1 MEESLLPLIKDY
13 FIGFQDDKEIEKVI
27 ASHLTSEGLT
37 LSVSES
43 CTGGKISSAITALSG
58 ASKYFK
64 GSIICY
70 SNSIKTDVLSV
81 SKETI
86 EKYGVVSNKVSE
98 ELAFGVRKIL
108 NLDVAISVT
117 GNVEKNGIVF
127 FSILFKEK
135 VFTNKILMPYTNRKK
150 NINHIVDKI
159 SDKSTSILYNC
170 FT

>member
-1 MEESLLPLIKDY
+1 MSKLIEYLLKRNLK
-13 FIGFQDDKEIEKVI
+13 IGF
-27 ASHLTSEGLT
+27 A
-37 LSVSES
+37 ES
-43 CTGGKISSAITALSG
+43 ITGGALSYNFVKNEG

-86 EKYGVVSNKVSE
+86 EKHGVVSNKVSE
-98 ELAFGVRKIL
+98 ELAFGIKKIL

-127 FSILFKEK
+127 FSVLFNEK
-135 VFTNKILMPYTNRKK
+135 VFTNKILMPYINRKK
-150 NINHIVDKI
+150 NINHIVDEI
-159 SDKSTSILYNC
+159 TEKSTSILYNC

>member
-1 MEESLLPLIKDY
+1 MSKLIEYLLKRNLK
-13 FIGFQDDKEIEKVI
+13 IGF
-27 ASHLTSEGLT
+27 A
-37 LSVSES
+37 ES
-43 CTGGKISSAITALSG
+43 ITGGALSYNFVKNEG

-86 EKYGVVSNKVSE
+86 EKHGVVSNKVSE
-98 ELAFGVRKIL
+98 ELAFGIKKIL

-127 FSILFKEK
+127 FSVLFNEK
-135 VFTNKILMPYTNRKK
+135 IFTNKILMPYINRKK
-150 NINHIVDKI
+150 NINHIVDEI
-159 SDKSTSILYNC
+159 TDKSTSILYNC

>member
-1 MEESLLPLIKDY
+1 MSKLIEYLLKRNLK
-13 FIGFQDDKEIEKVI
+13 IGF
-27 ASHLTSEGLT
+27 A
-37 LSVSES
+37 ES
-43 CTGGKISSAITALSG
+43 ITGGALSYNFVKNEG

-86 EKYGVVSNKVSE
+86 EKHGVVSDKVSE
-98 ELAFGVRKIL
+98 ELAFGIKKIL

-127 FSILFKEK
+127 FSVLFNEK
-135 VFTNKILMPYTNRKK
+135 VFTNKILMPYINRKK
-150 NINHIVDKI
+150 NISHIVDEI
-159 SDKSTSILYNC
+159 TDKSTSILYNC

>member
-1 MEESLLPLIKDY
+1 MSKLIEYLLKRNLK
-13 FIGFQDDKEIEKVI
+13 IGF
-27 ASHLTSEGLT
+27 A
-37 LSVSES
+37 ES
-43 CTGGKISSAITALSG
+43 ITGGALSYNFVKNEG

-86 EKYGVVSNKVSE
+86 EKHGVVSNKVSE
-98 ELAFGVRKIL
+98 ELAFGIKKIL

-117 GNVEKNGIVF
+117 GNVEKDGTVF
-127 FSILFKEK
+127 FSVLFNEK
-135 VFTNKILMPYTNRKK
+135 VFTNKILMPYINRKK
-150 NINHIVDKI
+150 NINHIVDEI
-159 SDKSTSILYNC
+159 TDKSTSILYNC

>member
-1 MEESLLPLIKDY
+1 MSKLIEYLLKRNLK
-13 FIGFQDDKEIEKVI
+13 IGF
-27 ASHLTSEGLT
+27 A
-37 LSVSES
+37 ES
-43 CTGGKISSAITALSG
+43 ITGGALSYNFVKNEG

-86 EKYGVVSNKVSE
+86 EKHGVVSNKVSE
-98 ELAFGVRKIL
+98 ELAFGIKKIL

-127 FSILFKEK
+127 FSVLFPLTLLFIHCFW
-135 VFTNKILMPYTNRKK
+135 VPAFPSLL
-150 NINHIVDKI
+150 IVRSI
-159 SDKSTSILYNC
+159 FSLTSICRLDQKH
-170 FT
+170 FRTE

>member
-1 MEESLLPLIKDY
+1 MSKLIEYLLKRNLK
-13 FIGFQDDKEIEKVI
+13 IGF
-27 ASHLTSEGLT
+27 A
-37 LSVSES
+37 ES
-43 CTGGKISSAITALSG
+43 ITGGALSYNFVKNEG

-86 EKYGVVSNKVSE
+86 EKHGVVSDKVSE
-98 ELAFGVRKIL
+98 ELAFGIKKIL

-127 FSILFKEK
+127 FSVLFNEK
-135 VFTNKILMPYTNRKK
+135 VFTNKILMPYINRKK
-150 NINHIVDKI
+150 NINHIVDEI
-159 SDKSTSILYNC
+159 TEKSTSILYNC

>member
-1 MEESLLPLIKDY
+1 MSKLIEYLLKRNLK
-13 FIGFQDDKEIEKVI
+13 IGF
-27 ASHLTSEGLT
+27 A
-37 LSVSES
+37 ES
-43 CTGGKISSAITALSG
+43 ITGGALSYNFVKNEG

-86 EKYGVVSNKVSE
+86 EKHGVVSNKVSE
-98 ELAFGVRKIL
+98 ELAFGIKKIL

-117 GNVEKNGIVF
+117 GNVEKNGTVF
-127 FSILFKEK
+127 FSVLFNEK
-135 VFTNKILMPYTNRKK
+135 VFTNKILMPYINRKK
-150 NINHIVDKI
+150 NINHIVDEI
-159 SDKSTSILYNC
+159 TDKSTSILYNC

>member
-1 MEESLLPLIKDY
+1 MSKLIEYLLKRNLK
-13 FIGFQDDKEIEKVI
+13 IGF
-27 ASHLTSEGLT
+27 A
-37 LSVSES
+37 ES
-43 CTGGKISSAITALSG
+43 ITGGALSYNFVKNEG

-86 EKYGVVSNKVSE
+86 EKHGVVSNKVSE
-98 ELAFGVRKIL
+98 ELAYGIKKIL

-117 GNVEKNGIVF
+117 GNVEKNGTVF
-127 FSILFKEK
+127 FSVLFNEK
-135 VFTNKILMPYTNRKK
+135 VFTNKILMPYRNRKK
-150 NINHIVDKI
+150 NINHIVDEI
-159 SDKSTSILYNC
+159 TDKSTSILYNC

>member
-1 MEESLLPLIKDY
+1 MSKLIEYLLKRNLK
-13 FIGFQDDKEIEKVI
+13 IGF
-27 ASHLTSEGLT
+27 A
-37 LSVSES
+37 ES
-43 CTGGKISSAITALSG
+43 ITGGALSYNFVKNEG

-86 EKYGVVSNKVSE
+86 EKHGVVSNKVSE
-98 ELAFGVRKIL
+98 ELAFGIKKIL

-127 FSILFKEK
+127 FSVLFNEK
-135 VFTNKILMPYTNRKK
+135 VFTNKILMPFINRKK
-150 NINHIVDKI
+150 NINHIVDEI
-159 SDKSTSILYNC
+159 TDKSTSILYNC

>member
-1 MEESLLPLIKDY
+1 MSKLIEYLLKRNLK
-13 FIGFQDDKEIEKVI
+13 IGF
-27 ASHLTSEGLT
+27 A
-37 LSVSES
+37 ES
-43 CTGGKISSAITALSG
+43 ITGGALSYNFVKNEG

-86 EKYGVVSNKVSE
+86 EKHGVVSNKVSE
-98 ELAFGVRKIL
+98 ELAFGIKKIL

-117 GNVEKNGIVF
+117 GNVEKNGTVF
-127 FSILFKEK
+127 FSVLFNEK
-135 VFTNKILMPYTNRKK
+135 VFTNKILMPYRNRKK
-150 NINHIVDKI
+150 NINHIVDEI
-159 SDKSTSILYNC
+159 TDKSTSILYNC

>member
-1 MEESLLPLIKDY
+1 MSKLIEYLLKRNLK
-13 FIGFQDDKEIEKVI
+13 IGF
-27 ASHLTSEGLT
+27 A
-37 LSVSES
+37 ES
-43 CTGGKISSAITALSG
+43 ITGGALSYNFVKNEG

-98 ELAFGVRKIL
+98 ELAFGIKKIL

-127 FSILFKEK
+127 FSVLFNEK
-135 VFTNKILMPYTNRKK
+135 VFTNKILMPYINRKK
-150 NINHIVDKI
+150 NINYIVDEI
-159 SDKSTSILYNC
+159 TDKSTSILYNC

>member
-1 MEESLLPLIKDY
+1 MSKLIEYLLKRNLK
-13 FIGFQDDKEIEKVI
+13 IGF
-27 ASHLTSEGLT
+27 A
-37 LSVSES
+37 ES
-43 CTGGKISSAITALSG
+43 ITGGALSYNFVKNEG

-64 GSIICY
+64 GSIVCY

-86 EKYGVVSNKVSE
+86 EKHGVVSNKVSE
-98 ELAFGVRKIL
+98 ELAFGIKKIL

-127 FSILFKEK
+127 FSVLFNEE
-135 VFTNKILMPYTNRKK
+135 VFTNKILMPYINRKK
-150 NINHIVDKI
+150 NINHIVDEI
-159 SDKSTSILYNC
+159 TEKSTSILYNC

>member
-1 MEESLLPLIKDY
+1 MSKLIEYLLKRNLK
-13 FIGFQDDKEIEKVI
+13 IGF
-27 ASHLTSEGLT
+27 A
-37 LSVSES
+37 ES
-43 CTGGKISSAITALSG
+43 ITGGALSYNFVKNEG

-64 GSIICY
+64 GSIVCY

-86 EKYGVVSNKVSE
+86 EKHGVVSNKVSE
-98 ELAFGVRKIL
+98 ELAFGIKKIL

-127 FSILFKEK
+127 FSVLFNEK
-135 VFTNKILMPYTNRKK
+135 VFTNKILMPYINRKK
-150 NINHIVDKI
+150 NINHIVDEI
-159 SDKSTSILYNC
+159 TEKSTSILYNC

>member
-1 MEESLLPLIKDY
+1 MSKLIEYLLKRNLK
-13 FIGFQDDKEIEKVI
+13 IGF
-27 ASHLTSEGLT
+27 A
-37 LSVSES
+37 ES
-43 CTGGKISSAITALSG
+43 ITGGALSYNFVKNEG

-86 EKYGVVSNKVSE
+86 EKHGVVSNKVSE
-98 ELAFGVRKIL
+98 ELAFGIKKIL

-127 FSILFKEK
+127 FSVLFNEK
-135 VFTNKILMPYTNRKK
+135 VFTNKILMPYINREK
-150 NINHIVDKI
+150 NINHIVDEI
-159 SDKSTSILYNC
+159 TDKSTSILYNC

>member
-1 MEESLLPLIKDY
+1 MSKLIEYLLKRNLK
-13 FIGFQDDKEIEKVI
+13 IGF
-27 ASHLTSEGLT
+27 A
-37 LSVSES
+37 ES
-43 CTGGKISSAITALSG
+43 ITGGALSYNFVKNEG

-86 EKYGVVSNKVSE
+86 EKHGVVSNKVSE
-98 ELAFGVRKIL
+98 ELAFGIKKIL

-127 FSILFKEK
+127 FSVLFNEK
-135 VFTNKILMPYTNRKK
+135 VFTNKILMPYINRKK
-150 NINHIVDKI
+150 NINHIVEEI
-159 SDKSTSILYNC
+159 TDKSTSILYNC

>member
-1 MEESLLPLIKDY
+1 MSKLIEYLLKRNLK
-13 FIGFQDDKEIEKVI
+13 IGF
-27 ASHLTSEGLT
+27 A
-37 LSVSES
+37 ES
-43 CTGGKISSAITALSG
+43 ITGGALSYNFVKNEG

-64 GSIICY
+64 GSIVCY

-86 EKYGVVSNKVSE
+86 EKHGVVSNKVSE
-98 ELAFGVRKIL
+98 ELAFGIKKIL

-127 FSILFKEK
+127 FSVLFNEK
-135 VFTNKILMPYTNRKK
+135 VFTNKILMPYINRKK
-150 NINHIVDKI
+150 NISHIVDEI
-159 SDKSTSILYNC
+159 TEKSTSILYNC

>member
-1 MEESLLPLIKDY
+1 MSKLIEYLLKRNLK
-13 FIGFQDDKEIEKVI
+13 IGF
-27 ASHLTSEGLT
+27 A
-37 LSVSES
+37 ES
-43 CTGGKISSAITALSG
+43 ITGGALSYNFVKNEG

-86 EKYGVVSNKVSE
+86 EKHGVVSNKVSE
-98 ELAFGVRKIL
+98 ELAFGIKKIL

-127 FSILFKEK
+127 FSVLFNEK
-135 VFTNKILMPYTNRKK
+135 VFTNKILMPYINRKK
-150 NINHIVDKI
+150 NINYIVDEI
-159 SDKSTSILYNC
+159 TDKSTSILYNC

>member
-1 MEESLLPLIKDY
+1 MSKLIEYLLKRNLK
-13 FIGFQDDKEIEKVI
+13 IGF
-27 ASHLTSEGLT
+27 A
-37 LSVSES
+37 ES
-43 CTGGKISSAITALSG
+43 ITGGALSYNFVKNEG

-86 EKYGVVSNKVSE
+86 EQHGVVSNKVSE
-98 ELAFGVRKIL
+98 ELAFGIKKIL

-127 FSILFKEK
+127 FSVLFNEK
-135 VFTNKILMPYTNRKK
+135 VFTNKILMPYINRKK
-150 NINHIVDKI
+150 NINHIVDEI
-159 SDKSTSILYNC
+159 TDKSTSILYNC

>member
-1 MEESLLPLIKDY
+1 MSKLIEYLLKRNLK
-13 FIGFQDDKEIEKVI
+13 IGF
-27 ASHLTSEGLT
+27 A
-37 LSVSES
+37 ES
-43 CTGGKISSAITALSG
+43 ITGGALSYNFVKNEG

-86 EKYGVVSNKVSE
+86 EKHGVVSDKVSE
-98 ELAFGVRKIL
+98 ELAFGIKKIL

-127 FSILFKEK
+127 FSVLFNEK
-135 VFTNKILMPYTNRKK
+135 VFTNKILMPYINRKK
-150 NINHIVDKI
+150 NINHIVDEI
-159 SDKSTSILYNC
+159 TDKSTSILYNC

>member
-1 MEESLLPLIKDY
+1 MSKLIEYLLKRNLK
-13 FIGFQDDKEIEKVI
+13 IGF
-27 ASHLTSEGLT
+27 A
-37 LSVSES
+37 ES
-43 CTGGKISSAITALSG
+43 ITGGALSYNFVKNEG

-64 GSIICY
+64 GSIVCY

-86 EKYGVVSNKVSE
+86 EKHGVVSDKVSE
-98 ELAFGVRKIL
+98 ELAFGIKKIL

-127 FSILFKEK
+127 FSVLFNEK
-135 VFTNKILMPYTNRKK
+135 VFTNKILMPYINRKK
-150 NINHIVDKI
+150 NINHIVDEI
-159 SDKSTSILYNC
+159 TDKSTSILYNC

>member
-1 MEESLLPLIKDY
+1 MSKLIEYLLKRNLK
-13 FIGFQDDKEIEKVI
+13 IGF
-27 ASHLTSEGLT
+27 A
-37 LSVSES
+37 ES
-43 CTGGKISSAITALSG
+43 ITGGALSYNFVKNEG

-86 EKYGVVSNKVSE
+86 EKHGVVSNKVSE
-98 ELAFGVRKIL
+98 ELAFGIKKIL

-127 FSILFKEK
+127 FSVLFNEK
-135 VFTNKILMPYTNRKK
+135 VFTNKILMPYINRKK
-150 NINHIVDKI
+150 NINHIVDEI
-159 SDKSTSILYNC
+159 TDKTTSILYNC

>member
-1 MEESLLPLIKDY
+1 MSKLIEYLLKRNLK
-13 FIGFQDDKEIEKVI
+13 IGF
-27 ASHLTSEGLT
+27 A
-37 LSVSES
+37 ES
-43 CTGGKISSAITALSG
+43 ITGGALSYNFVKNEG

-64 GSIICY
+64 GSIVCY

-86 EKYGVVSNKVSE
+86 EKHGVVSNKVSE
-98 ELAFGVRKIL
+98 ELAFGIKKIL

-127 FSILFKEK
+127 FSVLFNEK
-135 VFTNKILMPYTNRKK
+135 VFTNKILMPYINRKK
-150 NINHIVDKI
+150 NINHIVDEI
-159 SDKSTSILYNC
+159 TDKSTSILYNC

>member
-1 MEESLLPLIKDY
+1 MSKLIEYLLKRNLK
-13 FIGFQDDKEIEKVI
+13 IGF
-27 ASHLTSEGLT
+27 A
-37 LSVSES
+37 ES
-43 CTGGKISSAITALSG
+43 ITGGALSYNFVKNEG

-86 EKYGVVSNKVSE
+86 EKHGVVSNKVSE
-98 ELAFGVRKIL
+98 ELAFGIKKIL

-127 FSILFKEK
+127 FSVLFNEK
-135 VFTNKILMPYTNRKK
+135 VFTNKILMPYINRKK
-150 NINHIVDKI
+150 NINHIVDEI
-159 SDKSTSILYNC
+159 TDKSTSILYNC

>member
-1 MEESLLPLIKDY
+1 MSKLIEYLLKRNLK
-13 FIGFQDDKEIEKVI
+13 IGF
-27 ASHLTSEGLT
+27 A
-37 LSVSES
+37 ES
-43 CTGGKISSAITALSG
+43 ITGGALSYNFVKNEG

-86 EKYGVVSNKVSE
+86 EKHGVVSNKVSE
-98 ELAFGVRKIL
+98 ELAFGIKKIL

-127 FSILFKEK
+127 FSVLFNEK
-135 VFTNKILMPYTNRKK
+135 VFTNKILMPYVNRKK
-150 NINHIVDKI
+150 NINHIVDEI
-159 SDKSTSILYNC
+159 TDKSTSILYNC